1 MANDANHGE
10 GNSDAD
16 RRYREG
22 ARRFIDEGRVP
33 AAADNAL
40 AANDAEGVRVSGSD
54 RAPSEEGDPLP
65 TFWTARQQ
73 SAWDRIKVAL
83 RRDWLQTKRDLGL
96 DGGAELG
103 QSVVDTVKQAAGS
116 DPLPNGEEVGLDWDL
131 ARHAIRLGHGAA
143 TFWPHDTEWSEPLEA
158 RVRAEWTAVGSG
170 IPWTQALPLVRHGWE
185 LGRADM
191 ED

>member
-1 MANDANHGE
+1 MGNNANQGE
-10 GNSDAD
+10 GNSEAD
-16 RRYREG
+16 RQYREG
-22 ARRFIDEGRVP
+22 ARRFVEEGRVP

-40 AANDAEGVRVSGSD
+40 AANDAAGVRVVETA
-54 RAPSEEGDPLP
+54 RASSEDSDPLP

-73 SAWDRIKVAL
+73 SGWDRVKVAL
-83 RRDWLQTKRDLGL
+83 RRDWLQTKRDLGMG
-96 DGGAELG
+96 GGAELG
-103 QSVVDTVKQAAGS
+103 QSVVDTVKQATGS
-116 DPLPNGEEVGLDWDL
+116 EPMPNGEEAGINWDL

-143 TFWPHDTEWSEPLEA
+143 TFWPDDTEWSEALEG

-170 IPWTQALPLVRHGWE
+170 IEWTQALPLVRHGWE